1 MRKILFASFVALLF
15 FASCNTN
22 TTTLSQKEKDR
33 KEIQSIDSTLYA
45 IKDSF
50 NTVLAKQAMI
60 KFADFA
66 ENYQNDSLAANYLF
80 KSAQLAQSLNLGS
93 QTIIYLDKIIT
104 KYPNFKKI
112 STCYFLKGFV
122 YDNILQDIKNAKK
135 SYQEFIDK
143 FPNDDFVDD
152 AAALL
157 ENLGKSPAEL
167 IKSFEDKNKK
177 HLQDK

>member
-1 MRKILFASFVALLF
+1 MKYIYITAIAVTMF
-15 FASCNTN
+15 FASCSNN
-22 TTTLSQKEKDR
+22 NAPLSQKEKDR
-33 KEIQSIDSTLYA
+33 NELQSIDSTLYA
-45 IKDSF
+45 VKDSF
-50 NTVLAKQAMI
+50 NTVLAKQAMM

-66 ENYQNDSLAANYLF
+66 ENYPKDSLAANYLF

-135 SYQEFIDK
+135 SYKEFIDK
-143 FPNDDFVDD
+143 FPNDDFVND

-167 IKSFEDKNKK
+167 IKSFEDKNKEK
-177 HLQDK
+177 NK

>member
-1 MRKILFASFVALLF
+1 MKQIHLIIISLLII

-22 TTTLSQKEKDR
+22 TPTLSQKEKDR
-33 KEIQSIDSTLYA
+33 KELQTIDSSLYA
-45 IKDSF
+45 IKDTF
-50 NTVLAKQAMI
+50 NTTLAKQAMM
-60 KFADFA
+60 KFAEFA
-66 ENYQNDSLAANYLF
+66 ENYPDDSLAANYLF

-104 KYPNFKKI
+104 KYPDFKKI

-135 SYQEFIDK
+135 SYQEFINK
-143 FPNDDFVDD
+143 FPNDDFVND
-152 AAALL
+152 AGALL

-167 IKSFEDKNKK
+167 IKSFEDKNKEQPSSK
-177 HLQDK
+177 

>member
-1 MRKILFASFVALLF
+1 MKKISLIFALAIFI
-15 FASCNTN
+15 FASCNT
-22 TTTLSQKEKDR
+22 TTKNLSQKEKDR
-33 KEIQSIDSTLYA
+33 IEIQSIDSTLYA
-45 IKDSF
+45 VTDSF
-50 NTVLAKQAMI
+50 NTTLAKDAMM

-66 ENYQNDSLAANYLF
+66 ENYPDDSLAANYLF

-93 QTIIYLDKIIT
+93 QTIIYLDKIIN
-104 KYPNFKKI
+104 KYPNFRKI

-122 YDNILQDIKNAKK
+122 YDNILHDIPRAKK
-135 SYQEFIDK
+135 SYQEFINK

-157 ENLGKSPAEL
+157 DNLGKSPAEL

-177 HLQDK
+177 EN